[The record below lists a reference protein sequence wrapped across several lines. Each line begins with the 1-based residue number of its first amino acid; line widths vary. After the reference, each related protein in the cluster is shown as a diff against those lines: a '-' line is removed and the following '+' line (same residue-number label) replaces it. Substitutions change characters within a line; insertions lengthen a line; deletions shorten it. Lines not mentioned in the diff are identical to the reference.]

1 MDILQYLIELLK
13 TRKQIGIEG
22 LGTLYKKK
30 TPGRYDAET
39 HSFLPPSYTLEFTAD
54 VLEHTNLAQY
64 IQNKRGISEDSAK
77 YFISQFVSE
86 IHNGL
91 QQGQYS
97 LENLGVFT
105 KENGQLNF
113 APSQNINTGFDF
125 FALPAVTAELP
136 KVDTPVQEKDITPNQ
151 QKDLAEEPQIEQ
163 VQVPE
168 FEQEVGRVNQSVEEE
183 VAVEEEHSER
193 VVEEEV
199 SENIEVE
206 SQPETAEEEV
216 FEEITEVNTT
226 DTDEKTNEELVDN
239 TSENNQEEHQPEAT
253 EEDVFEEI
261 TEVSTTDTNEETNEE
276 PVDNTSENNQEENQP
291 EAAVENEAI
300 EEEVFEEISEVTQ
313 ESATVKPEPEQ
324 RKEQNDTWDFDGEN
338 VVSEE
343 DVQEPEKSEEEK
355 VETEQIPDKAA
366 EDFTLTSTT
375 HDWSF
380 DSVRN
385 EKIKEDPILEN
396 EFDQHQLSEDTEEE
410 RKMPF
415 YKKLLIGLAIL
426 LTVLAIA
433 YVAKPELFE
442 DFSRNTTNPDQKIA
456 VPIER
461 SNLKTQQDSLDF
473 ADSIMETAE
482 KVGLDVKPAK
492 DTLKVTTTKTE
503 VKPAITYDII
513 AAAFAKQSEVD
524 EYIAY
529 MKSKGFDAK
538 IANMPG
544 KIYKKISIASYN
556 NIDSAEKNVVKFR
569 KQLKNTKIYVQKIK
583 NN

>member
-64 IQNKRGISEDSAK
+64 IQIKRGISEDSAK

-183 VAVEEEHSER
+183 HSER

-216 FEEITEVNTT
+216 FEEITEVSTT
-226 DTDEKTNEELVDN
+226 DTDEETNEELVDN
-239 TSENNQEEHQPEAT
+239 TSENNQEEHQPEA
-253 EEDVFEEI
+253 
-261 TEVSTTDTNEETNEE
+261 
-276 PVDNTSENNQEENQP
+276 
-291 EAAVENEAI
+291 AVENESI
-300 EEEVFEEISEVTQ
+300 EEEVFEEISEVTP
-313 ESATVKPEPEQ
+313 ETANVKPEPEK

-396 EFDQHQLSEDTEEE
+396 EFDQHQLSEDTEEQ

-415 YKKLLIGLAIL
+415 YQKLLIGLAIL
-426 LTVLAIA
+426 LTGLAIA

-544 KIYKKISIASYN
+544 KIYKKISIAS
-556 NIDSAEKNVVKFR
+556 
-569 KQLKNTKIYVQKIK
+569 
-583 NN
+583 

>member
-54 VLEHTNLAQY
+54 VLEHTNLVQY

-86 IHNGL
+86 INNGL
-91 QQGQYS
+91 QQGEYT
-97 LENLGVFT
+97 LENLGVLN
-105 KENGQLNF
+105 KVNDQLSFKPN
-113 APSQNINTGFDF
+113 QNINTGFDF

-136 KVDTPVQEKDITPNQ
+136 KIEKPVQEKEETHEQ
-151 QKDLAEEPQIEQ
+151 QKDVTEEPQIEQ

-168 FEQEVGRVNQSVEEE
+168 FAQEIGRVNQTETEEE
-183 VAVEEEHSER
+183 KHNEE
-193 VVEEEV
+193 VVEENVVEDEV
-199 SENIEVE
+199 SEETEIEK
-206 SQPETAEEEV
+206 QPETAEEEV
-216 FEEITEVNTT
+216 FEEITEVNTAH
-226 DTDEKTNEELVDN
+226 TNEETKEDPLDH
-239 TSENNQEEHQPEAT
+239 TLENNQEESQLEAT
-253 EEDVFEEI
+253 EED
-261 TEVSTTDTNEETNEE
+261 
-276 PVDNTSENNQEENQP
+276 
-291 EAAVENEAI
+291 EAT
-300 EEEVFEEISEVTQ
+300 EEEVFEEISEINVETTSVEHQ
-313 ESATVKPEPEQ
+313 PEQ
-324 RKEQNDTWDFDGEN
+324 QKEHNDTWDFDGEN

-343 DVQEPEKSEEEK
+343 DVQEPEKTDEETKETVESEHTPGK
-355 VETEQIPDKAA
+355 TT

-375 HDWSF
+375 HDWNF

-385 EKIKEDPILEN
+385 EKIKEEPVLVN
-396 EFDQHQLSEDTEEE
+396 EFDQNEIANDTEDE

-415 YKKLLIGLAIL
+415 YQKLLIGLAIL
-426 LTVLAIA
+426 LTGLAIA

-442 DFSRNTTNPDQKIA
+442 DFTRNTTNPDQKIA

-503 VKPAITYDII
+503 AKPAITYDII

-529 MKSKGFDAK
+529 MKSRGFDAK

>member
-226 DTDEKTNEELVDN
+226 DTDEETNEELVDN
-239 TSENNQEEHQPEAT
+239 TSENNQEEHQPEA
-253 EEDVFEEI
+253 
-261 TEVSTTDTNEETNEE
+261 
-276 PVDNTSENNQEENQP
+276 
-291 EAAVENEAI
+291 AVENESI
-300 EEEVFEEISEVTQ
+300 EEEVFEEISEVTP
-313 ESATVKPEPEQ
+313 ETANVKPEPEQ

-343 DVQEPEKSEEEK
+343 DVHEPEKSEEEK
-355 VETEQIPDKAA
+355 VETELIPDKAA

-415 YKKLLIGLAIL
+415 YQKLLIGLAIL
-426 LTVLAIA
+426 LTGLAIA

>member
-39 HSFLPPSYTLEFTAD
+39 HSFLPPSYTLEFTTD
-54 VLEHTNLAQY
+54 VLEHTNLVQY
-64 IQNKRGISEDSAK
+64 IQNKRGISQDSAK
-77 YFISQFVSE
+77 YFISQFVGE

-91 QQGQYS
+91 QQGEYT
-97 LENLGVFT
+97 LENLGVLAKVNDQLSFT
-105 KENGQLNF
+105 PN
-113 APSQNINTGFDF
+113 QNINTGFDF
-125 FALPAVTAELP
+125 FALPAVNAELP
-136 KVDTPVQEKDITPNQ
+136 KVEKPVQDKEETTEQPNV
-151 QKDLAEEPQIEQ
+151 AEEPQIEQ

-168 FEQEVGRVNQSVEEE
+168 FEQEIGRVNQSAEEE
-183 VAVEEEHSER
+183 IAVEEEHTEKAIENN
-193 VVEEEV
+193 VVEDEV
-199 SENIEVE
+199 SENKEIE

-216 FEEITEVNTT
+216 FEEITEVSTA
-226 DTDEKTNEELVDN
+226 DTNEETREELVDN
-239 TSENNQEEHQPEAT
+239 TSENNQEESQPEAT
-253 EEDVFEEI
+253 
-261 TEVSTTDTNEETNEE
+261 
-276 PVDNTSENNQEENQP
+276 
-291 EAAVENEAI
+291 
-300 EEEVFEEISEVTQ
+300 EEEVFEEISEVNA
-313 ESATVKPEPEQ
+313 ATTSVDAEPEQ
-324 RKEQNDTWDFDGEN
+324 QKENNDTWDFDGEN

-343 DVQEPEKSEEEK
+343 DVQEPEKNEEETE
-355 VETEQIPDKAA
+355 ETVDPEHTPSKAA

-375 HDWSF
+375 HDWNF
-380 DSVRN
+380 DSVKN
-385 EKIKEDPILEN
+385 EKIKEEPILVN
-396 EFDQHQLSEDTEEE
+396 EFDQNEIANDAEDE

-415 YKKLLIGLAIL
+415 YQKLLIGLAIL
-426 LTVLAIA
+426 LTGLAIA

-503 VKPAITYDII
+503 AKPAITYDII

-529 MKSKGFDAK
+529 MKSRGFDAK

>member
-39 HSFLPPSYTLEFTAD
+39 HSFLPPSYTLEFTSD
-54 VLEHTNLAQY
+54 VLEQTNLAQY

-91 QQGQYS
+91 QQGEYT
-97 LENLGVFT
+97 LENLGILNKVNDQLSFT
-105 KENGQLNF
+105 
-113 APSQNINTGFDF
+113 PSQNINTGFDF
-125 FALPAVTAELP
+125 FALPPVTAELP
-136 KVDTPVQEKDITPNQ
+136 KVDTSVQEKEETTEQ
-151 QKDLAEEPQIEQ
+151 QEVAEEPQIEQ

-199 SENIEVE
+199 SENKEVE

-216 FEEITEVNTT
+216 FEEIAEVSVA
-226 DTDEKTNEELVDN
+226 DTNEELLDH
-239 TSENNQEEHQPEAT
+239 TSENDQEE
-253 EEDVFEEI
+253 
-261 TEVSTTDTNEETNEE
+261 S
-276 PVDNTSENNQEENQP
+276 QP
-291 EAAVENEAI
+291 EAAVETKEV

-313 ESATVKPEPEQ
+313 ETTSVEAKPEQ

-343 DVQEPEKSEEEK
+343 DVQEPEKSEEET
-355 VETEQIPDKAA
+355 VEHEESPNKAA

-385 EKIKEDPILEN
+385 EKIKEEHILEN
-396 EFDQHQLSEDTEEE
+396 EFDQHELANDSEEE

-415 YKKLLIGLAIL
+415 YQKLLIGLAIL

-503 VKPAITYDII
+503 AKPAITYDII

-524 EYIAY
+524 EYINY
-529 MKSKGFDAK
+529 MKSRGFDAK

>member
-136 KVDTPVQEKDITPNQ
+136 KVDTPVKEKEETTEE

-168 FEQEVGRVNQSVEEE
+168 FEQEVGRVNQSIEEE
-183 VAVEEEHSER
+183 TTAVESPAEEKSTGDER
-193 VVEEEV
+193 IEEELTEEVIEENIVEDEV
-199 SENIEVE
+199 SENIKVE
-206 SQPETAEEEV
+206 NQPEATEEEV
-216 FEEITEVNTT
+216 FEEITEVSTA
-226 DTDEKTNEELVDN
+226 DTNEKNNEEL
-239 TSENNQEEHQPEAT
+239 
-253 EEDVFEEI
+253 
-261 TEVSTTDTNEETNEE
+261 
-276 PVDNTSENNQEENQP
+276 VDNTSENNQEENQP

-300 EEEVFEEISEVTQ
+300 EEEFFEEISEVTQ
-313 ESATVKPEPEQ
+313 ESATVKLEPEQ

-415 YKKLLIGLAIL
+415 YQKLLIGLAIL
-426 LTVLAIA
+426 LTGLAIA

-503 VKPAITYDII
+503 VKKPTATTYEIISAAI
-513 AAAFAKQSEVD
+513 AAKRPQEVAQ
-524 EYIAY
+524 YIAK
-529 MKSKGFDAK
+529 MKQNGYDAK
-538 IANMPG
+538 IAKNMPG
-544 KIYKKISIASYN
+544 KIYTKISIASYN
-556 NIDSAEKNVVKFR
+556 NIDSATKDLKR
-569 KQLKNTKIYVQKIK
+569 LRLKLKNKDLYIFEDK